1 MNTAGSRFT
10 WSELSEEQQRAL
22 LQRPA
27 VRDNRENLEQV
38 RAIIQE
44 VKRTGDVALRELTER
59 LERMERKVRV
69 LRRWVVGLG
78 VILVGCVT
86 LGAAGPQSLAL
97 RRLAIV
103 DDSGTERIVLGTLDD
118 GTAAIEHYDRD
129 GKRRITT
136 GTLHSGQASIHHY
149 DRDGKTRIATVVPT
163 AEPCSPTGST
173 FQRGSRSIPMASISG
188 RRRIS

>member
-1 MNTAGSRFT
+1 MMSTTDEILDQGDAM
-10 WSELSEEQQRAL
+10 SEM
-22 LQRPA
+22 
-27 VRDNRENLEQV
+27 
-38 RAIIQE
+38 
-44 VKRTGDVALRELTER
+44 TER

-69 LRRWVVGLG
+69 LSRWVVGLR

-103 DDSGTERIVLGTLDD
+103 DDSGAERIVVGTLDD

-136 GTLHSGQASIHHY
+136 ATFDDGEASIQHF
-149 DRDGKTRIATVVPT
+149 DRDGKTRI
-163 AEPCSPTGST
+163 STGT
-173 FQRGSRSIPMASISG
+173 LNNGDAVIQHTDRDGKM
-188 RRRIS
+188 RILTGG